1 MSSEV
6 SCVLCGAF
14 LRTSRYRPTSPLCI
28 LHPRIIGHS
37 YEGLPAWITT
47 EYVGAKGTA
56 PAFDLDDPQLEIW
69 DNALSSMVRLDSSY
83 QIGRARERQC
93 LKQQVPC
100 KPCYLMHYE
109 CWGLFKIVAVKLGV
123 QESDLPLYQ
132 CHLYRAF
139 DAAAYDGGNLIW
151 PHSYHL
157 TPEEVLAY
165 RFFRPG
171 AAYSYLEPHGL
182 DHIGYSELQVATPH
196 VYYREPA
203 KHKDILAER
212 ANINIPDFLPL
223 PVELTHKVLC
233 CLPGTDII
241 ALSKMKSF
249 KTLQVPDF
257 VWKSQFDLGAELGF
271 LVQPHFM
278 TDVAETTWQA
288 KYLFT
293 KKIISENYRAAANL
307 KRRWDIF
314 TSLVHKLRDTDN
326 CDEAN
331 IYDLDPEGPRE
342 FGYNVDQDQALVCQS
357 LPQKLHPGDT
367 NGILHSEGVKIRAG
381 GNLKR
386 FVTTGMYVSYT
397 GAGKLRFVSG
407 FRFLPGGEKLG
418 LINPEDEEYVHLQ
431 KAMASTQ
438 VIWVAT
444 SKYGIRNITIVP
456 RGIDYLFENLEDVYV
471 NRKMLIIKPEG
482 IEISKFAV
490 TVGLSEITSLCI
502 YSPNF
507 INGGDLDRQEW
518 FVQRYSWSPTIPPIF
533 SKHRMDIDH
542 DSFCGHLNYIT
553 ERARHEAACLD
564 HIVFANLSAVRF
576 TCWLG
581 TRLEI
586 CGIGVFIEGKE
597 TPLVIGTKT
606 DFSTDAAIEKDEA
619 IISLELLIGGKDSLP
634 VGLSVRTDRGVAFHF
649 IIPNLPQKPRKH
661 TLDVGKDKEIVGI
674 FAGFNGSLS
683 NSPIFQIL
691 ALGTISSGRRSLPTN
706 ETETRARKTPSNPQ
720 LRLWNESTDGPCP
733 KDILLND
740 KHHLGYFISTAPLAN
755 CKSLECY
762 VQDNHY
768 GYCIT
773 GICLSYGKEAD
784 SPQQCPAVLGHLS
797 STATKNILEIEA
809 DRGEYIVAVDV
820 YIRKVKLAPNLEF
833 SLAVVGIVFWTS
845 SRRKISCGKCQ
856 AEYASKVLPLRT
868 SIEEDFVL
876 KWIYSRNV
884 DYLTNV
890 KEF

>member
-132 CHLYRAF
+132 CHLYRVF

-171 AAYSYLEPHGL
+171 VAYSYLEPHGL

-233 CLPGTDII
+233 YLPGTDII

-278 TDVAETTWQA
+278 TDGAETTWQA

-293 KKIISENYRAAANL
+293 KKIISENYRSAANL

-314 TSLVHKLRDTDN
+314 ASLVHKLRDTDN

-331 IYDLDPEGPRE
+331 IYDLDPEGPARE

-357 LPQKLHPGDT
+357 LPQKLHSGDT
-367 NGILHSEGVKIRAG
+367 NGTLHSEGVKIRAD

-418 LINPEDEEYVHLQ
+418 LINPEDEEYIHLQ
-431 KAMASTQ
+431 MAMASTQ

-444 SKYGIRNITIVP
+444 SKYGIRSITVVP
-456 RGIDYLFENLEDVYV
+456 RGVDYLFENLEDAYV

-482 IEISKFAV
+482 AK
-490 TVGLSEITSLCI
+490 
-502 YSPNF
+502 
-507 INGGDLDRQEW
+507 
-518 FVQRYSWSPTIPPIF
+518 
-533 SKHRMDIDH
+533 
-542 DSFCGHLNYIT
+542 T
-553 ERARHEAACLD
+553 E
-564 HIVFANLSAVRF
+564 
-576 TCWLG
+576 
-581 TRLEI
+581 
-586 CGIGVFIEGKE
+586 
-597 TPLVIGTKT
+597 
-606 DFSTDAAIEKDEA
+606 FSTDAAIEKDEA

-649 IIPNLPQKPRKH
+649 MIPNLPQKPRKH
-661 TLDVGKDKEIVGI
+661 TLDVGKDKDIVGI
-674 FAGFNGSLS
+674 FAGFDGSLS
-683 NSPIFQIL
+683 NSPIVQLL
-691 ALGTISSGRRSLPTN
+691 ALGTISSGRRSLPTV

-720 LRLWNESTDGPCP
+720 LRLWNESIDGPCP

-797 STATKNILEIEA
+797 STATKNIFEIEA

-820 YIRKVKLAPNLEF
+820 YIRKIKLAPNLEF

-876 KWIYSRNV
+876 KWIYSRNI

>member
-1 MSSEV
+1 M
-6 SCVLCGAF
+6 
-14 LRTSRYRPTSPLCI
+14 
-28 LHPRIIGHS
+28 HS
-37 YEGLPAWITT
+37 
-47 EYVGAKGTA
+47 
-56 PAFDLDDPQLEIW
+56 
-69 DNALSSMVRLDSSY
+69 
-83 QIGRARERQC
+83 
-93 LKQQVPC
+93 
-100 KPCYLMHYE
+100 
-109 CWGLFKIVAVKLGV
+109 
-123 QESDLPLYQ
+123 
-132 CHLYRAF
+132 AF

-233 CLPGTDII
+233 YLPGTDII

-257 VWKSQFDLGAELGF
+257 VWKSQFDLGSELGF

-278 TDVAETTWQA
+278 IDAAETTWQA

-293 KKIISENYRAAANL
+293 KKIISENYRSAANL

-331 IYDLDPEGPRE
+331 IYDLDPEGPARE

-367 NGILHSEGVKIRAG
+367 NRGLHCE
-381 GNLKR
+381 
-386 FVTTGMYVSYT
+386 GMYVSYT

-431 KAMASTQ
+431 MAMASTQ

-444 SKYGIRNITIVP
+444 SKYGIR
-456 RGIDYLFENLEDVYV
+456 
-471 NRKMLIIKPEG
+471 
-482 IEISKFAV
+482 S
-490 TVGLSEITSLCI
+490 
-502 YSPNF
+502 
-507 INGGDLDRQEW
+507 
-518 FVQRYSWSPTIPPIF
+518 
-533 SKHRMDIDH
+533 
-542 DSFCGHLNYIT
+542 
-553 ERARHEAACLD
+553 
-564 HIVFANLSAVRF
+564 
-576 TCWLG
+576 
-581 TRLEI
+581 
-586 CGIGVFIEGKE
+586 VFIEGKE

-674 FAGFNGSLS
+674 FAGFNG
-683 NSPIFQIL
+683 
-691 ALGTISSGRRSLPTN
+691 
-706 ETETRARKTPSNPQ
+706 
-720 LRLWNESTDGPCP
+720 
-733 KDILLND
+733 
-740 KHHLGYFISTAPLAN
+740 
-755 CKSLECY
+755 
-762 VQDNHY
+762 
-768 GYCIT
+768 
-773 GICLSYGKEAD
+773 
-784 SPQQCPAVLGHLS
+784 CPAVLGHLS
-797 STATKNILEIEA
+797 STATKNTFEIES

-820 YIRKVKLAPNLEF
+820 YIRKIKLAPNLEF

-876 KWIYSRNV
+876 KWIYSRNI
-884 DYLTNV
+884 DYLTNI